1 MKTLGFLTARA
12 TTLVL
17 ISVFLVNC
25 DMEPNE
31 AGGGLRNTRK
41 SLGDSLDR
49 TRRHLESSKMR
60 HFFLDIKENSPAA
73 AESAKGM

>member
-25 DMEPNE
+25 DIEPNE
-31 AGGGLRNTRK
+31 AGGGLKNTR

>member
-1 MKTLGFLTARA
+1 MDFLESMNFMKNIVKCWEDF
-12 TTLVL
+12 
-17 ISVFLVNC
+17 FLVFYDILNL
-25 DMEPNE
+25 PWN
-31 AGGGLRNTRK
+31 GN